1 MSDIKRDK
9 PKYILVYRC
18 EMCGLESGYTELD
31 PPLCRYCHEETVMT
45 LVKQQ
50 DLTPEAIAERLKAS
64 ADNMMRNMENAFHS
78 MTEEDKELF
87 GDDKDAEGEML
98 KLLARMQKFKE
109 QIEQLKLEDPDKDQ
123 TESNR

>member
-1 MSDIKRDK
+1 MSDTKRDK
-9 PKYILVYRC
+9 PKYIMVYRC
-18 EMCGLESGYTELD
+18 EVCGLESGYTELD
-31 PPLCRYCHEETVMT
+31 LPLCRYCREETTMT

-50 DLTPEAIAERLKAS
+50 DLTPEAIAERLKVS

-109 QIEQLKLEDPDKDQ
+109 QIEQLKLKDLNEDLDNSP
-123 TESNR
+123 